1 MLPDPGSRAHALLL
15 PRHLGHGEFVLPID
29 SIRVGSRLQHDHAAV
44 SERRDGQLDGV
55 HDGERGDVDAAGSF
69 VCVLNGVREEV
80 QDGDRDG

>member
-1 MLPDPGSRAHALLL
+1 M
-15 PRHLGHGEFVLPID
+15 
-29 SIRVGSRLQHDHAAV
+29 QHDHAAV